1 MPGQESWGEWGR
13 EGERKASESQA
24 GSGGG
29 VGLRPKEGG
38 VRTEGGEA
46 EVLGWWW
53 QPGGRAGMGEADLCC
68 PRQKGVTGNSCPPPS

>member
-38 VRTEGGEA
+38 VRTEGG
-46 EVLGWWW
+46 
-53 QPGGRAGMGEADLCC
+53 R
-68 PRQKGVTGNSCPPPS
+68 S